1 MVLFIPKT
9 LILLISLPS
18 FLFSFSLPLPICRSD
33 NLGKRLVAKITDD
46 GSAFTQEE
54 IYSDFERLYRKYVII
69 NKNLG
74 DFFKRETKDILNQ
87 LCDDFER
94 SFWVR

>member
-1 MVLFIPKT
+1 M
-9 LILLISLPS
+9 
-18 FLFSFSLPLPICRSD
+18 
-33 NLGKRLVAKITDD
+33 VAKITDD

-87 LCDDFER
+87 LCDDFEVELKNLK
-94 SFWVR
+94 SPYPEYDMAPIAAEPPEEKIGSSQ